1 MDPQSLETGSY
12 RKYVVDEKV
21 DGKVDVIDDK
31 KDTKAID
38 EEKMPQSEQ
47 KVPYKDEKWWQT
59 TVQVAPAFII
69 AGFGTMTAGVILG
82 HVKVTRIISTIRD
95 KS

>member
-1 MDPQSLETGSY
+1 MADPTSLETGSY
-12 RKYVVDEKV
+12 RKYVSDEKVSEKVDEKEI
-21 DGKVDVIDDK
+21 KS
-31 KDTKAID
+31 TD
-38 EEKMPQSEQ
+38 EEKMPQSDQ

-59 TVQVAPAFII
+59 TIQVAPAFII

-95 KS
+95 GS